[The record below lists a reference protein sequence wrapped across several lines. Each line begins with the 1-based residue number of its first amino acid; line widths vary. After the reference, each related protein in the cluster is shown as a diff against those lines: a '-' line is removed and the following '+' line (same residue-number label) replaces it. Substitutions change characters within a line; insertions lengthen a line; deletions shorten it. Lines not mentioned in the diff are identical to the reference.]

1 MLKREVREMVKYLIS
16 ERKSF
21 KVVFA
26 NDVVE
31 VVKYRGYCWVMNG
44 KAYSDEEL
52 VEKMVR
58 FQNNEKKFIIKFEE
72 IEEVVEEVAV
82 EEVEEVENL
91 NDDLFQESD
100 IAYAE
105 EAIERETHKKE
116 NDNMKTNIDKII
128 TNLLSL
134 DNNETNFIENAN
146 VYFNFQELI
155 KELTKVKYNI
165 RWCSNLDC
173 CCQPEYTIRRV
184 LKDKG
189 LIDFLNK
196 FCDENIYNA
205 ILDLL
210 NGKGD

>member
-31 VVKYRGYCWVMNG
+31 VVEYRGYCWVMNG

-116 NDNMKTNIDKII
+116 LDNMYQSII
-128 TNLLSL
+128 
-134 DNNETNFIENAN
+134 E
-146 VYFNFQELI
+146 YFNGLDE
-155 KELTKVKYNI
+155 KELKKLYEKYYDMAFTFYINSDMEKYNKTM
-165 RWCSNLDC
+165 NVV
-173 CCQPEYTIRRV
+173 Y
-184 LKDKG
+184 
-189 LIDFLNK
+189 LID
-196 FCDENIYNA
+196 NA
-205 ILDLL
+205 LRE
-210 NGKGD
+210 KGYWKK